1 MADMTDNRLRRV
13 ASTGTAFGVWC
24 TVPSGVVAEQL
35 ALLDPDYVCIDCQHG
50 HHRSSERWCTCSR
63 PWRAPASRPS
73 CVCPAM
79 TPASIGKALDAGADA
94 IVVPM
99 VNTRD
104 EAAHVASACRFA
116 PTGIRSYGPVR
127 ANTTVGTAD
136 IAALDAHV
144 SCLVMIET
152 EQGVANAD
160 EICST
165 PGVDGVYIGPA
176 DLAISLGE
184 TPAGL
189 IPGRHTEAVEH
200 VLDRCRAHGIIPA
213 IHSYD
218 GASAARY
225 AAMGF
230 RMVTVGVDLRLL
242 RAAVSH
248 ELETAQ
254 AVLASDPVE
263 SADLTPERRRAA
275 RPGPHRS
282 MRQRLRARHTSSH
295 GHCRA
300 HSSVTNG

>member
-13 ASTGTAFGVWC
+13 VSTGTAFGVWC

-35 ALLDPDYVCIDCQHG
+35 SLLDPDYVCIDCQHG
-50 HHRSSERWCTCSR
+50 IIDQREMVHMLQ
-63 PWRAPASRPS
+63 
-73 CVCPAM
+73 AM
-79 TPASIGKALDAGADA
+79 ARTGVTTVVRVPGHDVGAIGKALDGGADA

-127 ANTTVGTAD
+127 ATATVGTAD
-136 IAALDAHV
+136 IATLDAHV
-144 SCLVMIET
+144 LCFVMIET

-242 RAAVSH
+242 RAAVAH
-248 ELETAQ
+248 ELE
-254 AVLASDPVE
+254 
-263 SADLTPERRRAA
+263 AA
-275 RPGPHRS
+275 RSPDS
-282 MRQRLRARHTSSH
+282 A
-295 GHCRA
+295 
-300 HSSVTNG
+300 